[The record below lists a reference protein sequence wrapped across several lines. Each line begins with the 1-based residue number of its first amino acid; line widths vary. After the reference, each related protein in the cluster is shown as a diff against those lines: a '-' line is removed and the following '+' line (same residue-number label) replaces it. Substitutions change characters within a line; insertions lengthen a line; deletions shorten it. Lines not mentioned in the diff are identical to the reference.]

1 MDTGEAVRPEA
12 ALDIYADTRQSCLI
26 AGEWRSAENG
36 QVIDVYNPATG
47 SAFAKISAGGEREI
61 DEAVEAARHAFNSGI
76 WRSMSASE
84 RGRILW
90 ALSDLLEQDSD
101 RLARIET
108 LDCGMPLSRTRTH
121 IARGVEALRY
131 YAGMCTKIHGR
142 TSELRG
148 PMGVFHT
155 FVRREPI
162 GVAGLITPWNGPLL
176 VVCNKVAPAL
186 AAGCSVVIKPPE
198 DTSLTALE
206 FAKLAERAGVP
217 AGVINIVT
225 GLGTIAGS
233 ALASHGDVNKIS
245 FTGSTAVGKELVKA
259 SAGNLKR
266 LSLELG
272 GKSPVFVFDDA
283 DMDLA
288 IPTCFRAIF
297 SNSGQVCVAGSR
309 LYVQKR
315 SVDRVVSG
323 LETMAKAVR
332 MGDGLDPETE
342 LGPLVSQRHK
352 NRVLSYITA
361 GIEEGAELVTG
372 GRAPDREGYF
382 VEPTI
387 FFNSKP
393 EMKIMAEEIFGPVL
407 SVVPFDDIEDVARV
421 GNDSPYGLAAGVFT
435 RDLSTAHRVTNLLDA
450 GNVWVN
456 CYGLMDYSMPFGGFK
471 QSGWGRENGFEG
483 IDAFLEDKSVY
494 MRL

>member
-1 MDTGEAVRPEA
+1 M
-12 ALDIYADTRQSCLI
+12 
-26 AGEWRSAENG
+26 
-36 QVIDVYNPATG
+36 
-47 SAFAKISAGGEREI
+47 
-61 DEAVEAARHAFNSGI
+61 
-76 WRSMSASE
+76 
-84 RGRILW
+84 
-90 ALSDLLEQDSD
+90 
-101 RLARIET
+101 
-108 LDCGMPLSRTRTH
+108 
-121 IARGVEALRY
+121 
-131 YAGMCTKIHGR
+131 
-142 TSELRG
+142 
-148 PMGVFHT
+148 
-155 FVRREPI
+155 
-162 GVAGLITPWNGPLL
+162 
-176 VVCNKVAPAL
+176 
-186 AAGCSVVIKPPE
+186 
-198 DTSLTALE
+198 
-206 FAKLAERAGVP
+206 
-217 AGVINIVT
+217 
-225 GLGTIAGS
+225 
-233 ALASHGDVNKIS
+233 
-245 FTGSTAVGKELVKA
+245 
-259 SAGNLKR
+259 
-266 LSLELG
+266 
-272 GKSPVFVFDDA
+272 FVFDDA